1 MGVGNLHQRPPLPI
15 LGDILPWSTPVLLG
29 SLPQVL
35 RAVTVRESKFDEFY
49 CLLGIW
55 PHRSLLTQS
64 VEISASFFSSY
75 SPHFHRKCVKKCI
88 LIIFVHQNGRKRIQQ
103 YNTIQYKF
111 IYMAAIS
118 WIKKQTRKRKNTVI
132 TKMTL
137 STSNAEHY

>member
-1 MGVGNLHQRPPLPI
+1 
-15 LGDILPWSTPVLLG
+15 
-29 SLPQVL
+29 
-35 RAVTVRESKFDEFY
+35 
-49 CLLGIW
+49 
-55 PHRSLLTQS
+55 
-64 VEISASFFSSY
+64 
-75 SPHFHRKCVKKCI
+75 